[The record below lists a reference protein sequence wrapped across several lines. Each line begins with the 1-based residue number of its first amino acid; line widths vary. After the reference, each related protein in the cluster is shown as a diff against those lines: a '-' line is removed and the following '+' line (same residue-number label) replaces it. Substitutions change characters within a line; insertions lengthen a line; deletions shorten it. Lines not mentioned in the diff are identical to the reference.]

1 MNNIQ
6 QLIKELEDEVTQA
19 RKSLDFNR
27 RYHKHY
33 SASFDEGRI
42 AACVAHIKKLTLLL
56 NAETQTT
63 VKSKPA

>member
-6 QLIKELEDEVTQA
+6 KIIEDLQNEVSAMKQFEIDYISTNTGYWAKGRRELAETLIP
-19 RKSLDFNR
+19 
-27 RYHKHY
+27 
-33 SASFDEGRI
+33 
-42 AACVAHIKKLTLLL
+42 KLTLLL